1 MKNEIP
7 NSVEVIDN
15 HLDQFFDE
23 SDEINVFDEI
33 KSEIIHRDI
42 YFIEANEDRPFHI
55 LLSCGMSALP
65 MNVPENIDSS
75 EYAEVMFLLPKEWN
89 MNFESFKDERNYWP
103 IRLMKEIMMSPHE
116 NNSWFGFGHTFQ
128 FSDMEEFAEGV
139 GFNSVMLAHS
149 IELSEEFTTISLED
163 NKQIDIYTLIPLYS
177 EELEF
182 KKQNSVGELLDKFN
196 KNGIEEV
203 LKIGRKNVCK
213 CKL

>member
-1 MKNEIP
+1 MKNKIP

-15 HLDQFFDE
+15 HLDKFFDE

-65 MNVPENIDSS
+65 LNVPENIDSS

-128 FSDMEEFAEGV
+128 FSDMEEFAEGI

-163 NKQIDIYTLIPLYS
+163 NKQIDIYTLIPLYP

-196 KNGIEEV
+196 KNSIEEV

-213 CKL
+213 FKS

>member
-103 IRLMKEIMMSPHE
+103 IRLMKAIMMSPHE

-163 NKQIDIYTLIPLYS
+163 NKQIDIYTLIPLYP

-182 KKQNSVGELLDKFN
+182 KKQNSAGELLDKFN

-213 CKL
+213 KE